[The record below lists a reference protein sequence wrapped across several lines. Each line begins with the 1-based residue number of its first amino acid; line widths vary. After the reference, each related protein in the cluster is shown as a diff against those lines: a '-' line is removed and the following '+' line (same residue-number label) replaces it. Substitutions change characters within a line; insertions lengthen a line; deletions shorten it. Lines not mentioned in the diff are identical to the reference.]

1 MLTTSLRPAAKSNE
15 DEVATA
21 AQCLCG
27 NINGFPRG
35 RFVGHTATFITPGDI
50 SLKPQTWA
58 EITGNGYANRH
69 DPNGDYVYG
78 MKVVVVPQHPPFPH
92 RQLL

>member
-1 MLTTSLRPAAKSNE
+1 M
-15 DEVATA
+15 ATA

-50 SLKPQTWA
+50 SLKPRTWA

-69 DPNGDYVYG
+69 DPN
-78 MKVVVVPQHPPFPH
+78 
-92 RQLL
+92 R